1 MQKTRSLRGSKKD
14 YEQEFQQSVYIL
26 PVSTLWREVEKISVL
41 LWEEPEK
48 NLDLTVECQKDFIGS
63 PDISQHVHSG
73 ESS

>member
-1 MQKTRSLRGSKKD
+1 MSKSFSK
-14 YEQEFQQSVYIL
+14 SVEIL
-26 PVSTLWREVEKISVL
+26 PVSTLWREVEKMSVL

-63 PDISQHVHSG
+63 PDISQHIYSR